1 MMRTTIDLPADVHAL
16 AREIAH
22 QQHKSLSQV
31 VTELI
36 RLALSPPDAPAPS
49 PPAGLPTVRVGRIV
63 TAEDVRSLE
72 DE

>member
-1 MMRTTIDLPADVHAL
+1 MRTTVDLPADLHAV
-16 AREIAH
+16 AREMAH

-31 VTELI
+31 VCELI
-36 RLALSPPDAPAPS
+36 RLGLGPVDAPTAPGS
-49 PPAGLPTVRVGRIV
+49 ASGLPSIRVGRRI